1 MIGTSG
7 CSSSVLR
14 AATVPARWSPRDQAM
29 ASEHPF
35 DLSATCVEDPSLA
48 RTVVAFGTAF
58 VELQSQGEGKVV
70 SLPKG
75 ELGVHCSHVASPLLR
90 L

>member
-14 AATVPARWSPRDQAM
+14 AATVSARRSPRGQAM

-35 DLSATCVEDPSLA
+35 DLSATRIEDPSLA
-48 RTVVAFGTAF
+48 RTVVASEIAS
-58 VELQSQGEGKVV
+58 VELRPWGGEKVV
-70 SLPKG
+70 SLS
-75 ELGVHCSHVASPLLR
+75 EGVPGMHRSRVPSSPLHL
-90 L
+90 

>member
-14 AATVPARWSPRDQAM
+14 AATVSARWSPRGQAM

-48 RTVVAFGTAF
+48 RTVVASEIASI
-58 VELQSQGEGKVV
+58 ELRPWGGEKVV
-70 SLPKG
+70 MFSRGVP
-75 ELGVHCSHVASPLLR
+75 GVHCSHSPSALLCF
-90 L
+90 